1 MQILLE
7 ILGLYNCLTTY
18 LIIGAMLF
26 GFGIYGLMVHRTV
39 IGMLISAEF
48 VLAAAST
55 NFMAFSRFLAPEP
68 AIGQIFTLFIMAI
81 AAAEA
86 AIAVSIVVAVYRNY
100 KSIDVEDLG
109 DLHG

>member
-1 MQILLE
+1 MTLLN
-7 ILGLYNCLTTY
+7 LYNFLETY
-18 LIIGAMLF
+18 LVIGALLF
-26 GFGIYGLMVHRTV
+26 GFGVYGLVARKTI
-39 IGMLISAEF
+39 IGMLIASEL
-48 VLAAAST
+48 VLAGSSV
-55 NFMAFSRFLAPEP
+55 NFMAFNRFLAPDP

-100 KSIDVEDLG
+100 KSIDTEDLV